1 MEHLRSI
8 EESAE
13 ILGISPWTIR
23 KYVREFKL
31 QPVRIG
37 RRVLL
42 EEAELQ
48 RFVAD
53 SRAVLPPAPSVN
65 VGVSNGE

>member
-1 MEHLRSI
+1 MNRLHSI

-13 ILGISPWTIR
+13 ILGISPWTVR
-23 KYVREFKL
+23 KYIREFKL

-53 SRAVLPPAPSVN
+53 SRAVLPPTPSVN
-65 VGVSNGE
+65 AGVSNGE

>member
-13 ILGISPWTIR
+13 ILGISPWTLR
-23 KYVREFKL
+23 KYIKELKL

-48 RFVAD
+48 RFISE
-53 SRAVLPPAPSVN
+53 SRVVLQPGPSVN
-65 VGVSNGE
+65 TGGVQW